1 MRSTLAVAIAVLIS
15 LPLLAPFFALGSS
28 AAVPACC
35 RRNGQHHCMGGTMQ
49 MPGSD
54 QGASIIAPRCPRFPI
69 ASMIPQVPG
78 FVAGNE
84 GQVGVNLFVRPTA
97 LPQTE
102 AGYRIAFAR
111 SRQKRGPPV
120 IPS

>member
-1 MRSTLAVAIAVLIS
+1 
-15 LPLLAPFFALGSS
+15 
-28 AAVPACC
+28 
-35 RRNGQHHCMGGTMQ
+35 

-54 QGASIIAPRCPRFPI
+54 KGASIIAPRCPRFPI
-69 ASMIPQVPG
+69 ASMIPHVPG
-78 FVAGNE
+78 VVAGNE
-84 GQVGVNLFVRPTA
+84 GQVGAYLFVRPTA

-102 AGYRIAFAR
+102 ARYRIAFAR